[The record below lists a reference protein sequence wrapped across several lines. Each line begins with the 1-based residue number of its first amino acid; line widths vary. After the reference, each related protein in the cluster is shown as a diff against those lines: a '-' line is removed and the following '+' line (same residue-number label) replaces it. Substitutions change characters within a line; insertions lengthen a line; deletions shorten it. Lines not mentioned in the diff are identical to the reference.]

1 MDRSSKH
8 TSDVIRLAEDSMTR
22 ISQLQAQIR
31 ALQEEVERDQSG
43 VRSMLCDELGVPAG
57 DVMFNHLCLR
67 YDLDS
72 FPSAAD
78 IRKDSSL
85 VPVASEADTVIAPS
99 RDADHSVLER
109 RIPVPMP
116 REVSNEHVDE
126 TAAPS
131 VVSPA
136 VPVEDAEPDRA
147 SAAPSVR
154 PAVRKSPSK
163 IEILG
168 VEVAAA
174 HEDLAREIV
183 ALAEDHARMGKPTS
197 KYSNNRGKNSWRA
210 KLFEQAYLDA
220 ESRLSVA
227 AIPSSPASAD
237 VPVQQAP
244 ATSRDMRFLPAESV
258 DEDLDSAPSE
268 EFDGPSVADDSLHD
282 IDTGGVPA
290 DEFQGYTPVKPTT
303 PIPKPVDLPDQ
314 VHQASRPRR
323 PARPGFLKN

>member
-22 ISQLQAQIR
+22 MSQLQAQIR

-43 VRSMLCDELGVPAG
+43 VRSMLCDELGVSAG

-67 YDLDS
+67 YELDP
-72 FPSAAD
+72 FPSDAESS
-78 IRKDSSL
+78 KDSSSASSGSEAAIVHPEASP
-85 VPVASEADTVIAPS
+85 VPVP
-99 RDADHSVLER
+99 ER

-116 REVSNEHVDE
+116 REVPDDHSGVVV
-126 TAAPS
+126 APS
-131 VVSPA
+131 VTSPA
-136 VPVEDAEPDRA
+136 VPAEPDRA
-147 SAAPSVR
+147 AVAPPPK
-154 PAVRKSPSK
+154 PAVKKAPSK

-168 VEVAAA
+168 VEVSAA
-174 HEDLAREIV
+174 HEELAREIV
-183 ALAEDHARMGKPTS
+183 ALAETHARMGKPTS

-220 ESRLSVA
+220 ESRLSVTA
-227 AIPSSPASAD
+227 KPTSPPSAD
-237 VPVQQAP
+237 APAQQDP

-258 DEDLDSAPSE
+258 EEDLDPTPSE
-268 EFDGPSVADDSLHD
+268 EFDGPSVAD
-282 IDTGGVPA
+282 VPA
-290 DEFQGYTPVKPTT
+290 PGDDPGDTSGDEYQGYMPVKPTT
-303 PIPKPVDLPDQ
+303 PIPKPVDLPEQ